1 MTTKSIGNNCS
12 VSDGTAIDQT
22 NDDSD
27 SIISPRTD
35 NDIRNDEDHQHV
47 DLKRQSSTFRSQDA
61 DAISHAGT
69 IASMRRRDIAGGAGY
84 SINGPTNA
92 PILTTNSDGSIGI
105 EMDAMNDDSGFYVR
119 WNNLSYTVRSKWY
132 QDIWNKKQ
140 KTILNKLTGYFLS
153 GELIALMGPSGAG
166 KTTLLDC
173 LCLKNK
179 EGVSGDIIVVGK
191 PKIRIAVVPQYD
203 DFLPQFTV
211 TETIFFASRYKNRT
225 YDISHRNI
233 VRRVIQQLGL
243 EVCQNNSIT
252 RCSGGQKKRVAIAQ
266 ELVKKPNIL
275 ILDEP
280 TSGLDS
286 SSCSQTIN
294 VLRQIIDSSRAST
307 PMSIVTTIHQ
317 PSARVMSMFDRV
329 YLLATGGRLAF
340 NGPPQEIV
348 PILKRVGSPCPP
360 FYNPIDHLIE
370 VVAGDYGR
378 NKVER
383 LIKLESDKRIN
394 FNPKLEAVSAQS
406 LRKAILYDPCPF
418 KDHLWIHIQRCTFQL
433 LRDPILFSLRIIL
446 HFLMAFFFSFLWG
459 TGTGKGS
466 GCPTFN
472 KQSISPISIALSG
485 NLTKEEQTDIDRV
498 NDNLIFSVYGG
509 MFTMYAAAMITV
521 LSFPLDVK
529 VLAKEYF
536 NGWYSVGT
544 YLTGK
549 ITSDAP
555 FQIFCVLMFASISY
569 MMTNQ
574 PTSDYNWRFMVYAY
588 SLVCLSL
595 LSQTQGLI
603 VGAIFMRSL
612 SASVFVGPLTITPV
626 FLFSGFARR
635 YSRTADYLKPVV
647 KLSYFH
653 HAVKTIY
660 SALYGFGRCKCEPN
674 DYQLSM
680 DQVEYEDIS
689 TIMRSSPSG
698 LSSKI
703 SFSDQV
709 ADSSIT
715 SGTSMAVGD
724 LVSSEDSLMKQIHI
738 GKFRCDDSFQSL
750 VMEELD
756 IEDNDMY
763 IGMIVL
769 ISYLVFLR
777 GFVLLLL
784 KIKVAR

>member
-1 MTTKSIGNNCS
+1 MATISNQNNGS
-12 VSDGTAIDQT
+12 SHKT
-22 NDDSD
+22 
-27 SIISPRTD
+27 
-35 NDIRNDEDHQHV
+35 DEDENQSIDHFHLETAEFKKTTTSGSANELG
-47 DLKRQSSTFRSQDA
+47 DLSHADTMSTRRRFEPFQGVNAPVLVRNA
-61 DAISHAGT
+61 DGAIS
-69 IASMRRRDIAGGAGY
+69 
-84 SINGPTNA
+84 
-92 PILTTNSDGSIGI
+92 I
-105 EMDAMNDDSGFYVR
+105 EMDAMNENGGFYVK
-119 WNNLSYTVRSKWY
+119 WNDLSYTVKPKWY
-132 QDIWNKKQ
+132 QSIWNKRS
-140 KTILNKLTGYFLS
+140 KTILNKLNGFFLS

-166 KTTLLDC
+166 KTTLLEC

-179 EGVSGDIIVVGK
+179 EGVSGDIMVVGK
-191 PKIRIAVVPQYD
+191 PKVRIAVVPQYD

-286 SSCSQTIN
+286 SSCSQTIG
-294 VLRQIIDSSRAST
+294 VLRQIIDSSSANT

-317 PSARVMSMFDRV
+317 PSAKVMALFDRV
-329 YLLATGGRLAF
+329 YLLAAGGRLAF
-340 NGPPQEIV
+340 NGSPNEIV
-348 PILKRVGSPCPP
+348 PTLKHIGSSCPP
-360 FYNPIDHLIE
+360 FYNPIDHMIE

-383 LIKLESDKRIN
+383 MIRLESSKKVS
-394 FNPKLEAVSAQS
+394 FNSRLEAVSAQS
-406 LRKAILYDPCPF
+406 LRKAVLFDPCPL
-418 KDHLWIHIQRCTFQL
+418 KDHLWIHIQRCTYQL
-433 LRDPILFSLRIIL
+433 LRDPILFSLRIVL
-446 HFLMAFFFSFLWG
+446 HFIMAFFFAFLWG
-459 TGTGKGS
+459 ISTGKGS

-472 KQSISPISIALSG
+472 KQSISPISVALSG
-485 NLTKEEQTDIDRV
+485 NLTKEEQMDIDRV

-555 FQIFCVLMFASISY
+555 FQIFCVLMFATISY
-569 MMTNQ
+569 IMTNQ
-574 PTSDYNWRFMVYAY
+574 PKSDYNWRFIVYAY

-603 VGAIFMRSL
+603 VGAIFMNNL

-635 YSRTADYLKPVV
+635 YSRTADYLKPLV
-647 KLSYFH
+647 KMSYFH

-660 SALYGFGRCKCEPN
+660 SALYGFGRCKCNPN
-674 DYQLSM
+674 DYQL
-680 DQVEYEDIS
+680 DLDEIDYEDINSIGRIQSSLASGTILSES
-689 TIMRSSPSG
+689 TIDSTHSGSSLPA
-698 LSSKI
+698 
-703 SFSDQV
+703 
-709 ADSSIT
+709 ADIY
-715 SGTSMAVGD
+715 
-724 LVSSEDSLMKQIHI
+724 I

-756 IEDNDMY
+756 IDDNDMY

-769 ISYLVFLR
+769 ISYLIFLR
-777 GFVLLLL
+777 SVVLLLL
-784 KIKVAR
+784 MYKVAR

>member
-1 MTTKSIGNNCS
+1 MNHNTSIVAERDVSLATELGEATGGFSNKALVMDNNQL
-12 VSDGTAIDQT
+12 AQQQAE
-22 NDDSD
+22 
-27 SIISPRTD
+27 TD
-35 NDIRNDEDHQHV
+35 NTSHGE
-47 DLKRQSSTFRSQDA
+47 T
-61 DAISHAGT
+61 IS
-69 IASMRRRDIAGGAGY
+69 RRRFEPQQVT
-84 SINGPTNA
+84 SQ
-92 PILTTNSDGSIGI
+92 PIITCNSDGVLSI
-105 EMDAMNDDSGFYVR
+105 EMDGMSDDSGFYVK
-119 WNNLSYTVRSKWY
+119 WADLSYTVKSTFLQNPWKRSS
-132 QDIWNKKQ
+132 
-140 KTILNKLTGYFLS
+140 KTILHNLNGFFLS

-166 KTTLLDC
+166 KTTLLEC

-179 EGVSGDIIVVGK
+179 EGVSGDIVVVGR
-191 PKIRIAVVPQYD
+191 PKLRIAVVPQYD
-203 DFLPQFTV
+203 EFLPQFTV
-211 TETIFFASRYKNRT
+211 SETIFYASRYKNRT
-225 YDISHRNI
+225 YDISHGSI

-286 SSCSQTIN
+286 SSCYQTIG
-294 VLRQIIDSSRAST
+294 VLRKIIDTSLNST
-307 PMSIVTTIHQ
+307 PMAIVTTIHQ
-317 PSARVMSMFDRV
+317 PSSKVMSLFDRV
-329 YLLATGGRLAF
+329 YLMAAGGRLAF
-340 NGPPQEIV
+340 NGSPQEIV
-348 PILKRVGSPCPP
+348 PVLNKVGSPCPP
-360 FYNPIDHLIE
+360 FYNPIDHMIE
-370 VVAGDYGR
+370 VVSGDYGR
-378 NKVER
+378 DKIDRMIR
-383 LIKLESDKRIN
+383 LEGAKRVQ
-394 FNPKLEAVSAQS
+394 FNGKLEAVCAQS

-418 KDHLWIHIQRCTFQL
+418 KDHLRIHVQRCTIQL

-446 HFLMAFFFSFLWG
+446 HFIMAFFFAFLWG
-459 TGTGKGS
+459 LNTGKGA

-472 KQSISPISIALSG
+472 KQSISPISVALSG
-485 NLTKEEQTDIDRV
+485 NLTREEQIDLDRV

-555 FQIFCVLMFASISY
+555 FQICCVLMFASISY
-569 MMTNQ
+569 YITNQ
-574 PTSDYNWRFMVYAY
+574 PKSDYNWRFMVYAY

-603 VGAIFMRSL
+603 VGAIFMNNL

-635 YSRTADYLKPVV
+635 YSRTADYLKPLV

-660 SALYGFGRCKCEPN
+660 GALYGFGRCKCNPN
-674 DYQLSM
+674 DYQIDMEQVDYEELSSIVRT
-680 DQVEYEDIS
+680 QS
-689 TIMRSSPSG
+689 TIVASSSSSSSSSSG
-698 LSSKI
+698 GEHQSMLST
-703 SFSDQV
+703 V
-709 ADSSIT
+709 AEPFMMNKYD
-715 SGTSMAVGD
+715 
-724 LVSSEDSLMKQIHI
+724 DSLMKEIYI
-738 GKFRCDDSFQSL
+738 GQFRCDDSFQSL
-750 VMEELD
+750 VMKDLE

-763 IGMIVL
+763 IGMAVL
-769 ISYLVFLR
+769 LTYLILLR
-777 GFVLLLL
+777 GVVLFLLMY
-784 KIKVAR
+784 KVKR

>member
-1 MTTKSIGNNCS
+1 MSSRNHRKRQRSLNNIGCGDSSCS
-12 VSDGTAIDQT
+12 SQLDVDQHSNYRST
-22 NDDSD
+22 SVKISNTNYGDANDDN
-27 SIISPRTD
+27 ISRAETISRRRFELQP
-35 NDIRNDEDHQHV
+35 
-47 DLKRQSSTFRSQDA
+47 
-61 DAISHAGT
+61 AIST
-69 IASMRRRDIAGGAGY
+69 
-84 SINGPTNA
+84 
-92 PILTTNSDGSIGI
+92 PILTRNAEGVISI
-105 EMDAMNDDSGFYVR
+105 EMDIMNENSGFYVR
-119 WNNLSYTVRSKWY
+119 WNDLSYTVRPKFY
-132 QDIWNKKQ
+132 QDIWRKKS
-140 KTILNKLTGYFLS
+140 KTILNNLNGFFLS

-166 KTTLLDC
+166 KTTLLEC

-179 EGVSGDIIVVGK
+179 EGVTGDIMVVGK

-211 TETIFFASRYKNRT
+211 TETIFYASRYKNRT
-225 YDISHRNI
+225 YDISHRGI

-286 SSCSQTIN
+286 SSCSQTIG
-294 VLRQIIDSSRAST
+294 VLRQIIDSSSSST

-317 PSARVMSMFDRV
+317 PSAKVMDMFDRV
-329 YLLATGGRLAF
+329 YLLAAGGRLAF
-340 NGPPQEIV
+340 NGTPSEIIPTLEAV
-348 PILKRVGSPCPP
+348 DSACPP
-360 FYNPIDHLIE
+360 FYNPIDHMIE
-370 VVAGDYGR
+370 VVAGDYGTD
-378 NKVER
+378 KVDR
-383 LIKLESDKRIN
+383 MIKLETQKRVQ
-394 FNPKLEAVSAQS
+394 FDAKLESVSAQS

-418 KDHLWIHIQRCTFQL
+418 DDHLWIHVQRSTIQL
-433 LRDPILFSLRIIL
+433 LRDPILFALRIGL
-446 HFLMAFFFSFLWG
+446 HFIMAFFFAFLWG
-459 TGTGKGS
+459 LNSGKGHA
-466 GCPTFN
+466 CPSFN
-472 KQSISPISIALSG
+472 KQSLSLISVALSG
-485 NLTKEEQTDIDRV
+485 NLTKEEQVDIDRV

-536 NGWYSVGT
+536 NGWYSVAT

-569 MMTNQ
+569 YITNQ
-574 PTSDYNWRFMVYAY
+574 PKSDYNWRFMVYAY

-603 VGAIFMRSL
+603 VGAIFMRNL

-626 FLFSGFARR
+626 FLFSGYARR
-635 YSRTADYLKPVV
+635 YSRTADYLKPLV

-660 SALYGFGRCKCEPN
+660 SALYGFGRCKCNPS
-674 DYQLSM
+674 DYQLGLE
-680 DQVEYEDIS
+680 DIEYEDINSIAKVQSSLLLGGGTDSISSS
-689 TIMRSSPSG
+689 TAHL
-698 LSSKI
+698 LSSTGGA
-703 SFSDQV
+703 SQTL
-709 ADSSIT
+709 AT
-715 SGTSMAVGD
+715 GGA
-724 LVSSEDSLMKQIHI
+724 EAMKQIYI
-738 GKFRCDDSFQSL
+738 GQYKCDDSFQSL

-763 IGMIVL
+763 IGMAVL
-769 ISYLVFLR
+769 ISYLILLR
-777 GFVLLLL
+777 GVVLFLLMY
-784 KIKVAR
+784 KVAR

>member
-1 MTTKSIGNNCS
+1 MEELVDKNTPVSAREILYDPGREQLKELAAGRNGIFNVNRSNN
-12 VSDGTAIDQT
+12 
-22 NDDSD
+22 
-27 SIISPRTD
+27 
-35 NDIRNDEDHQHV
+35 
-47 DLKRQSSTFRSQDA
+47 DA
-61 DAISHAGT
+61 DAISHSGT
-69 IASMRRRDIAGGAGY
+69 IASMRRRDAV
-84 SINGPTNA
+84 TTQNA
-92 PILTTNSDGSIGI
+92 PILTKNSDGSIGI
-105 EMDAMNDDSGFYVR
+105 EMDVMNDDSGFYVR
-119 WNNLSYTVRSKWY
+119 WSDLSFTVKSKWY
-132 QDIWNKKQ
+132 QDLWQKKK
-140 KTILNKLTGYFLS
+140 KTILTNLNGYFLS

-166 KTTLLDC
+166 KTTLLEC

-179 EGVSGDIIVVGK
+179 EGVSGEIIVVGK

-252 RCSGGQKKRVAIAQ
+252 RCSGGQRKRVAIAQ

-286 SSCSQTIN
+286 SSCSQTIG
-294 VLRQIIDSSRAST
+294 VLRQIIDSANVST

-317 PSARVMSMFDRV
+317 PSAKVMAMFDRV

-348 PILKRVGSPCPP
+348 PILKKVGSPCPP

-370 VVAGDYGR
+370 VVAGDYGSD
-378 NKVER
+378 KVDR
-383 LIKLESDKRIN
+383 LIKLESERRVN
-394 FNPKLEAVSAQS
+394 FNQKLEAVSAQL

-418 KDHLWIHIQRCTFQL
+418 NDHLWIHIQRCTFQL
-433 LRDPILFSLRIIL
+433 LRDPILFSLRIVL
-446 HFLMAFFFSFLWG
+446 HFLMAFFFAFLWG
-459 TGTGKGS
+459 TPTGKGS

-472 KQSISPISIALSG
+472 KQSISPISVALSG
-485 NLTKEEQTDIDRV
+485 NLTREEQVDIDRV

-555 FQIFCVLMFASISY
+555 FQIFCVLMFSSISY
-569 MMTNQ
+569 MATNQ
-574 PTSDYNWRFMVYAY
+574 PSSDYNWRFFVYAY

-603 VGAIFMRSL
+603 VGAIFMNNL

-626 FLFSGFARR
+626 FMFSGFARR
-635 YSRTADYLKPVV
+635 YTRTADYLKPLV
-647 KLSYFH
+647 KMSYFH

-660 SALYGFGRCKCEPN
+660 SALYGFGRCKCNPN
-674 DYQLSM
+674 DYQL
-680 DQVEYEDIS
+680 DLGEVDYEDMS
-689 TIMRSSPSG
+689 TILKAQQSGTATSSFYSGSGLLDGASVTALGSQEGPGSSPFNLG
-698 LSSKI
+698 NETTTKHI
-703 SFSDQV
+703 Y
-709 ADSSIT
+709 
-715 SGTSMAVGD
+715 
-724 LVSSEDSLMKQIHI
+724 I
-738 GKFRCDDSFQSL
+738 GKFRCDDTFHSL
-750 VMEELD
+750 VMDELD

-763 IGMIVL
+763 IGMVVL
-769 ISYLVFLR
+769 ISYLIFLR
-777 GFVLLLL
+777 SIVLLLL

>member
-1 MTTKSIGNNCS
+1 MHRTETGNCCGSQQDSLSDHSINGATQHKSNGFRPI
-12 VSDGTAIDQT
+12 VVVDGSEKCAT
-22 NDDSD
+22 NDP
-27 SIISPRTD
+27 IEPD
-35 NDIRNDEDHQHV
+35 N
-47 DLKRQSSTFRSQDA
+47 
-61 DAISHAGT
+61 ISHAET
-69 IASMRRRDIAGGAGY
+69 TSMRRKFEPQLR
-84 SINGPTNA
+84 SNVPTVVKS
-92 PILTTNSDGSIGI
+92 LDGSLAI
-105 EMDAMNDDSGFYVR
+105 EMNVMAENSGFYVR
-119 WNNLSYTVRSKWY
+119 WNELSFTVKPKWY
-132 QDIWNKKQ
+132 QSLGNRRQ
-140 KTILNKLTGYFLS
+140 KTILNKLNGYFLS

-166 KTTLLDC
+166 KTTLLEC

-179 EGVSGDIIVVGK
+179 DGVSGDIKVVGK

-233 VRRVIQQLGL
+233 VKRVIQQLGL
-243 EVCQNNSIT
+243 EVCQNNRIT

-286 SSCSQTIN
+286 SSCSQTIG
-294 VLRQIIDSSRAST
+294 VLRQIIDLSSAST

-317 PSARVMSMFDRV
+317 PSAKVMALFDRV
-329 YLLATGGRLAF
+329 YLLAAGGRLAF
-340 NGPPQEIV
+340 NGPPSDIIAVLE
-348 PILKRVGSPCPP
+348 RVNSPCPP

-370 VVAGDYGR
+370 VVAGDYGGD
-378 NKVER
+378 KVDQ
-383 LIKLESDKRIN
+383 LIRMEAARRVC
-394 FNPKLEAVSAQS
+394 FNQRTEDVSAQP

-418 KDHLWIHIQRCTFQL
+418 RDHLWIHIQRCTFQL

-446 HFLMAFFFSFLWG
+446 HFLMAFFFAYLWG
-459 TGTGKGS
+459 TSTGRGA
-466 GCPTFN
+466 GCPSFN
-472 KQSISPISIALSG
+472 KQSISPISVAISG
-485 NLTKEEQTDIDRV
+485 NLTKDEKLDIDRV

-529 VLAKEYF
+529 VLAREYF

-544 YLTGK
+544 YLAGK

-569 MMTNQ
+569 TMTEQ
-574 PTSDYNWRFMVYAY
+574 PASDYNWRFVVYAY

-603 VGAIFMRSL
+603 VGAIFMNSL

-635 YSRTADYLKPVV
+635 YSRTADYLKPLV
-647 KLSYFH
+647 KISYFH

-660 SALYGFGRCKCEPN
+660 GALYGLDRCKCNPD
-674 DYQLSM
+674 DYQLQL
-680 DQVEYEDIS
+680 DEPDYVDIGSVREWAS
-689 TIMRSSPSG
+689 T
-698 LSSKI
+698 LL
-703 SFSDQV
+703 
-709 ADSSIT
+709 DSQQLAQT
-715 SGTSMAVGD
+715 SGPGEQPPAADARQV
-724 LVSSEDSLMKQIHI
+724 HI
-738 GKFRCDDSFQSL
+738 GKYRCDDSFKSL
-750 VMEELD
+750 VMTELD
-756 IEDNDMY
+756 IEDEDIY
-763 IGMIVL
+763 FGMLVL
-769 ISYLVFLR
+769 ICYLVLLR
-777 GFVLLLL
+777 GVVLLLL
-784 KIKVAR
+784 KFKVAR